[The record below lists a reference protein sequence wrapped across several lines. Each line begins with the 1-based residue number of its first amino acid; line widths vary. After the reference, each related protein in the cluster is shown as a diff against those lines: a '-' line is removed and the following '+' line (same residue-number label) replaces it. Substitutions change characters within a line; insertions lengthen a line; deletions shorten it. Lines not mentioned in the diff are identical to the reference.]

1 MPTPDDREL
10 AAIAAAT
17 AALSTLAEPAAV
29 QRALAY
35 MVVRHFP
42 DPPFPGPALPAL
54 GAAAARI
61 LRRPGNR
68 ELPGIARVTPAGDF
82 HLTVRDLKARSA
94 LDAAVRLAKVAIYAH
109 ELLTGEPLPSRRGL
123 TPLLRAWG
131 LYDGNTRTRLAKERG
146 ILRRGDSL
154 SLDDQARHQAER
166 LIEEMRSPRHR
177 AAPRGGA
184 AKWGPPPEEPGDASS
199 EAPVVADTPGLSA
212 GPAPAGAP
220 AAHAIRPH
228 ADFENWD
235 NFAHRCSVGMHAVDR
250 QGTILWANQTEL
262 EYLGYRPDEYIGRS
276 IEAFHLDQD
285 VIHDILRRLIEGE
298 TVSAYPVRM
307 RARDGSTRYALLNS
321 NVYRRKGGEFG
332 HTRCFTVAI
341 DEATWKAL
349 KEEWDRRW
357 AA

>member
-1 MPTPDDREL
+1 MPMPSDPEL

-17 AALSTLAEPAAV
+17 AALSTLSEPAAV

-35 MVVRHFP
+35 VVARHLP
-42 DPPFPGPALPAL
+42 DPPFPGPGMPAL
-54 GAAAARI
+54 GPAAARI
-61 LRRPGNR
+61 LRPPGHR

-82 HLTVRDLKARSA
+82 RLTVRDLKARSA
-94 LDAAVRLAKVAIYAH
+94 LDAAVRLAKVAVYAH
-109 ELLTGEPLPSRRGL
+109 ELLTGEPLSSRRGL

-146 ILRRGDSL
+146 ILRRGDGL

-177 AAPRGGA
+177 VEPRGGA
-184 AKWGPPPEEPGDASS
+184 AKWGPPPEEPGDTSS
-199 EAPVVADTPGLSA
+199 EAPVVAGTPGLW
-212 GPAPAGAP
+212 
-220 AAHAIRPH
+220 
-228 ADFENWD
+228 ADLENWD

-250 QGTILWANQTEL
+250 QGTILWANRTEL

-341 DEATWKAL
+341 DEATWRAL

>member
-1 MPTPDDREL
+1 MPAPTDREL

-17 AALSTLAEPAAV
+17 TALSTLTDPAAV
-29 QRALAY
+29 HRALAY
-35 MVVRHFP
+35 MAARHLP
-42 DPPFPGPALPAL
+42 DPPFPGAALPAL
-54 GAAAARI
+54 TAAAARI
-61 LRRPGNR
+61 PRSPGAR

-82 HLTVRDLKARSA
+82 RLTVRDLKARSA

-109 ELLTGEPLPSRRGL
+109 ELLTGEPLSSRRGL
-123 TPLLRAWG
+123 TPILRAWG

-146 ILRRGDSL
+146 ILRSGDSL

-166 LIEEMRSPRHR
+166 LIAEMRSPRHR
-177 AAPRGGA
+177 VESRGGS
-184 AKWGPPPEEPGDASS
+184 AKWGPPPEEPDDAPS
-199 EAPVVADTPGLSA
+199 EETIASA
-212 GPAPAGAP
+212 GPLPPASPAPAPEP
-220 AAHAIRPH
+220 AAHPVRPH
-228 ADFENWD
+228 ADLENWD

-250 QGTILWANQTEL
+250 RGTILWANQTEL

-276 IEAFHLDQD
+276 IEAFHLDED

-307 RARDGSTRYALLNS
+307 RARDGSTRYGLLNS